1 MVSRWFVPLIV
12 VCWHLTDGRHVVKNS
27 KFNPC
32 PVYVLEENIIL
43 IHASYVCPRGDQFF
57 SASKD
62 ILDLLPGQIKDSFS
76 FRMSRRSACS
86 NRLLDYVITLLTM
99 GHSFLDIRES
109 ILAMNYCEF
118 YHING
123 NIPTASFYDSP
134 LYSSPGNDKLMQI
147 FLSYYEQIKASITNF
162 FLATRCRILSCDH
175 TFKVSEHMRIIQ
187 DSESA
192 FVNQF
197 QNLYVALN
205 ENGEV
210 ITWKLTTSTEL
221 KQINHRI
228 LDLKR
233 GFLFQVINWI

>member
-1 MVSRWFVPLIV
+1 MIV
-12 VCWHLTDGRHVVKNS
+12 HCIQVR
-27 KFNPC
+27 
-32 PVYVLEENIIL
+32 
-43 IHASYVCPRGDQFF
+43 
-57 SASKD
+57 
-62 ILDLLPGQIKDSFS
+62 
-76 FRMSRRSACS
+76 
-86 NRLLDYVITLLTM
+86 
-99 GHSFLDIRES
+99 
-109 ILAMNYCEF
+109 
-118 YHING
+118 
-123 NIPTASFYDSP
+123 
-134 LYSSPGNDKLMQI
+134 DKLMQI

-175 TFKVSEHMRIIQ
+175 TFKVSEHMGIIQ

>member
-1 MVSRWFVPLIV
+1 
-12 VCWHLTDGRHVVKNS
+12 
-27 KFNPC
+27 
-32 PVYVLEENIIL
+32 
-43 IHASYVCPRGDQFF
+43 
-57 SASKD
+57 
-62 ILDLLPGQIKDSFS
+62 
-76 FRMSRRSACS
+76 
-86 NRLLDYVITLLTM
+86 
-99 GHSFLDIRES
+99 
-109 ILAMNYCEF
+109 
-118 YHING
+118 
-123 NIPTASFYDSP
+123 
-134 LYSSPGNDKLMQI
+134 
-147 FLSYYEQIKASITNF
+147 
-162 FLATRCRILSCDH
+162 
-175 TFKVSEHMRIIQ
+175 MRIIQ